1 MATRTK
7 KKTAQSEVPSK
18 PLPPATPATAPSPE
32 SGQTISPSTSAT
44 TNEFAGLRISALE
57 FIEALKQLPKAE

>member
-7 KKTAQSEVPSK
+7 KKTIARGAVSGIPRK
-18 PLPPATPATAPSPE
+18 PPATATPVQPANATSPP
-32 SGQTISPSTSAT
+32 TRT

-57 FIEALKQLPKAE
+57 FIEALKQLPDAE